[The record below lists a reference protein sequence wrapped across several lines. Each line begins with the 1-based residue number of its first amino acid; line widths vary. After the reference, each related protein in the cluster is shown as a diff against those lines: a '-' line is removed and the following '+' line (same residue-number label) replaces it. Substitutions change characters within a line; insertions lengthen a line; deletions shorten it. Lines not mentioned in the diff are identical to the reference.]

1 MSQPV
6 HIIGIGDDGMAG
18 VASSA
23 LERIRQAEILIGPE
37 KTLRQVADSSAQRLI
52 VGTDFAEMEAVIAE
66 HPDRRIVVLAG
77 GDPLFYGMARY
88 LWDRFGKDRF
98 EVVPHVSTMQL
109 AFARVKESWDDAY
122 LADLSSRPLERIIER
137 VRSSA
142 KAGLF
147 TTEQVTP
154 QDVAQALLDRGLDYF
169 TCYVC
174 ENLGAP
180 DERVTAAGLEEIA
193 RQKFSVLNVMILIR
207 KPEVPD
213 RPLDMQGRRLFGN
226 PDEAFLQNQ
235 PKRALLTPAEI
246 RSWALAEL
254 DLGPS
259 SLVWDVGAGSGSV
272 AIEAAQI
279 AHHGRVFAIE
289 MDPDDVELIQANARR
304 FGVDNLRPILGQ
316 APAAWE
322 DLPDPD
328 GIFIGGTGRQVREI
342 AGLAWDRL
350 RSGGRLVVHV
360 SSPEN
365 VSQLASLLS
374 DRQADVRTWMIN
386 LARGTEQFEQLRF
399 EALNPSFLVSATKPA

>member
-193 RQKFSVLNVMILIR
+193 RQKFSVLNVMILVR